1 LPLSRKLNLFDI
13 TMIVMGGIIGSGIFM
28 NPYVVAQRVH
38 TEALIL
44 GVWIFGGAVAMAGA
58 FVYADLATRNTAVGG
73 QYAYLRDAWHPAV
86 AFLYGWCLLL
96 VIQTGGM
103 AAVAVTFAHYL
114 IEMTGLHWHPAAIA
128 AVTLMALAAINI
140 LGVRAGSSTQ
150 NLLMILKILAI
161 AALIV
166 AGFFVPAH
174 AASYLESQG
183 GIGEITSAG
192 AIGSALT
199 PVLFAYGGWQ
209 TASFLSG
216 EMKNPRRD
224 LARGVILGVSGVVIL
239 YVGVNWACV
248 RSLGPDGLGHTP
260 TSASA
265 VMTLA
270 FGSVGGRLVAA
281 GIAISTLG
289 FLSQGMLTAPRIYFA
304 MARDGVFFK
313 GIGKLYERTQV
324 PAAAILLQGV
334 LAAVIALSGGY
345 DQILNYVVSIDFIFF
360 GLTGAALFRKATPA
374 HPFMTVFFVAACWIT
389 VLATIAKSPGASFI
403 GLGILAAGVPVYFIW
418 TAPHTAKN
426 R

>member
-13 TMIVMGGIIGSGIFM
+13 TMIVMGGIVGSGIFM

-38 TEALIL
+38 TETLIL
-44 GVWIFGGAVAMAGA
+44 SVWIFGGAVAMAGA

-73 QYAYLRDAWHPAV
+73 QYAYLRDAWHPSV

-114 IEMTGLHWHPAAIA
+114 IEMTGLHWPPAAIA

-161 AALIV
+161 AALIF
-166 AGFFVPAH
+166 AGFFVSAHPA
-174 AASYLESQG
+174 S
-183 GIGEITSAG
+183 GIGEITSVA
-192 AIGSALT
+192 ALGSGLT

-216 EMKNPRRD
+216 EMKNPQRD

-248 RSLGPDGLGHTP
+248 RALGPEGLGHTP
-260 TSASA
+260 TPASA

-270 FGSVGGRLVAA
+270 FGSAGGRLVAA

-304 MARDGVFFK
+304 MARDGVFFR

-334 LAAVIALSGGY
+334 LATVIALSGGY

-360 GLTGAALFRKATPA
+360 GLTGAALFRKARPA

-403 GLGILAAGVPVYFIW
+403 GLGILAAGVPVYFLW
-418 TAPHTAKN
+418 TAPQTAKN

>member
-1 LPLSRKLNLFDI
+1 LPLSRQLGLFDI

-28 NPYVVAQRVH
+28 NPYVVAQQVPV
-38 TEALIL
+38 EGAIL

-58 FVYADLATRNTAVGG
+58 FVYADLAARNTGVGG
-73 QYAYLRDAWHPAV
+73 QYAYLRDGWHPSV

-114 IEMTGLHWHPAAIA
+114 VEMAGLAWPPGAIA
-128 AVTLMALAAINI
+128 AITLMALAAVN
-140 LGVRAGSSTQ
+140 LAGVRAGSSAQ

-161 AALIV
+161 AALV
-166 AGFFVPAH
+166 AGGLFVPSH
-174 AASYLESQG
+174 AEP
-183 GIGEITSAG
+183 
-192 AIGSALT
+192 AIGHILSIGSVGGALT

-224 LARGVILGVSGVVIL
+224 LARGLILGVAGVVIL
-239 YVGVNWACV
+239 YLAVNWVCV
-248 RSLGPDGLGHTP
+248 RALGPGGLAHTP
-260 TSASA
+260 TPASA

-270 FGSVGGRLVAA
+270 FGSAGGRLVAA

-289 FLSQGMLTAPRIYFA
+289 FLSQSMLTAPRIYYA
-304 MARDGVFFK
+304 MARDGVFFRS
-313 GIGKLYERTQV
+313 IGTLYERTQV

-334 LAAVIALSGGY
+334 LAAAIALSGRY

-360 GLTGAALFRKATPA
+360 GLTGAVLYRRSRPG
-374 HPFMTVFFVAACWIT
+374 HPLTTIFFIAACWIT
-389 VLATIAKSPGASFI
+389 VLATIVKSPGTSFI
-403 GLGILAAGVPVYFIW
+403 GLGILAAGVPVYFLW
-418 TAPHTAKN
+418 TAKN

>member
-1 LPLSRKLNLFDI
+1 
-13 TMIVMGGIIGSGIFM
+13 MIVMGGIIGSGIFM
-28 NPYVVAQRVH
+28 NPYVVAERVH
-38 TEALIL
+38 TEGLIL

-58 FVYADLATRNTAVGG
+58 FVYADLATRHTAVGG
-73 QYAYLRDAWHPAV
+73 QYAYLRDAWHPSV

-114 IEMTGLHWHPAAIA
+114 IEMTGLQWPPAAIA
-128 AVTLMALAAINI
+128 AVTLMVLAAINI

-150 NLLMILKILAI
+150 NLLMILKLLAI
-161 AALIV
+161 AALIF
-166 AGFFVPAH
+166 AGFFVPSH
-174 AASYLESQG
+174 PAS
-183 GIGEITSAG
+183 GIGEVTSIA
-192 AIGSALT
+192 ALGSGLT

-216 EMKNPRRD
+216 EMKNPQRD

-248 RSLGPDGLGHTP
+248 RALGPEGLGHTSTP
-260 TSASA
+260 ASA

-270 FGSVGGRLVAA
+270 FGSMGGRLVAA

-304 MARDGVFFK
+304 MARDGVFFS

-324 PAAAILLQGV
+324 PAAAILLQGS
-334 LAAVIALSGGY
+334 LATVIALSGGY

-360 GLTGAALFRKATPA
+360 GLTGAALFRKVRPA

-389 VLATIAKSPGASFI
+389 VLATIAKSPGTSFI
-403 GLGILAAGVPVYFIW
+403 GLGILAAGVPVYFLW
-418 TAPHTAKN
+418 TAPQTAKN